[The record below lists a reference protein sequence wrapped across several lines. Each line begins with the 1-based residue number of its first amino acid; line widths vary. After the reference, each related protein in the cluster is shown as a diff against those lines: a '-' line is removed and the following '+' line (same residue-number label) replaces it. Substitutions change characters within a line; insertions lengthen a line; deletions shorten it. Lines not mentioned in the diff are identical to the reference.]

1 MGPLL
6 VLQTTLL
13 THHRVLFAFI
23 STVTIRLALFVT
35 VVQTALFLIGF
46 VDILVIQHRQDIT
59 TTGRLV
65 LLDQD
70 EALVDTTL
78 HFPILGQFGR
88 VGVLVTFTVLVLEDL
103 VDRGVCT
110 TVLVLEFVRVVSG
123 VEELGTTVIAT
134 GTEGVVRVDLTETVL
149 VLIFVLLALADQ
161 SITGTE
167 FGALVRVLI
176 TTFHIV
182 PAITVL
188 TGI

>member
-1 MGPLL
+1 M
-6 VLQTTLL
+6 
-13 THHRVLFAFI
+13 
-23 STVTIRLALFVT
+23 
-35 VVQTALFLIGF
+35 
-46 VDILVIQHRQDIT
+46 
-59 TTGRLV
+59 
-65 LLDQD
+65 
-70 EALVDTTL
+70 
-78 HFPILGQFGR
+78 
-88 VGVLVTFTVLVLEDL
+88 
-103 VDRGVCT
+103 CT